1 MRWRRMSGYEALWVP
16 GARHNPVV
24 GSSRFLPLSAP
35 GTDHAGIATQTVV
48 EKKLARERGI
58 TRQELG
64 REAFLKEVFS
74 WKEQYG
80 NTICSQ
86 LRRLG
91 SSLDWSRER
100 FTMVRAAERR
110 AQGRGLTRAGTCR
123 MKCCRLRSRRHSCS
137 CMRRVR
143 LA

>member
-1 MRWRRMSGYEALWVP
+1 M
-16 GARHNPVV
+16 
-24 GSSRFLPLSAP
+24 
-35 GTDHAGIATQTVV
+35 V

-64 REAFLKEVFS
+64 REAFLKEVFT

-100 FTMVRAAERR
+100 FTMVSGSAA
-110 AQGRGLTRAGTCR
+110 
-123 MKCCRLRSRRHSCS
+123 SCS
-137 CMRRVR
+137 RDMPDAASARTG
-143 LA
+143 

>member
-1 MRWRRMSGYEALWVP
+1 M
-16 GARHNPVV
+16 
-24 GSSRFLPLSAP
+24 
-35 GTDHAGIATQTVV
+35 V

-64 REAFLKEVFS
+64 REAFLKEVFT

-100 FTMVRAAERR
+100 FTMVRRSQPCAGRTRVTRPRR
-110 AQGRGLTRAGTCR
+110 VQDEMLSVAVQEAFVQLHAKGATRVP
-123 MKCCRLRSRRHSCS
+123 SHSCLWPLS
-137 CMRRVR
+137 VVLRRLDLSRQPAGELVLCAQDCHFGHR
-143 LA
+143 G